1 MERFSATTRGATWDT
16 TFGLY
21 WMSAEFSM
29 RLRREKGV
37 TKPTARNMAINTAP
51 REIKEVKQRRPGR
64 FDEFATNMADT
75 EIRSSN
81 NAIPGASSGNTENS
95 RLLVYPFRAL
105 PNTQDIGMLY

>member
-1 MERFSATTRGATWDT
+1 
-16 TFGLY
+16 
-21 WMSAEFSM
+21 MSAEFSM